1 MTLLSLTVFGDPIND
16 MVDSFK
22 DSTFRVSG
30 PLISSLVI
38 MAIVAILAITIGIMA
53 RHHDPMKP
61 SKGLLGIAEFF
72 VDWLEGWTAQ
82 TMGRAPGNWPGYF
95 LCLFTY
101 LFLAFIWSITGFPSV
116 IDTLVMPLA
125 LSVVMFTIIQ
135 FTGLRYQKFK
145 YFHRYV
151 EPIAIFLPVNLI
163 TMWTPIIST
172 TLRMFGNCLAGGV
185 IIGLI
190 NWAMKNVSVSMI
202 NSMTGGSYGLDSWA
216 AIFFGSIPI
225 AVLNLYFA
233 LFSGGI
239 QTLVFASLNAVW
251 FGQEMPED
259 DGMGIEGQTI
269 RAPASKDKQSI

>member
-1 MTLLSLTVFGDPIND
+1 MTLLPLVTRADPIGD
-16 MVDSFK
+16 MVESFK
-22 DSTFRVSG
+22 DPTFRVSG
-30 PLISSLVI
+30 PLISSITI
-38 MAIVAILAITIGIMA
+38 MAIVAILAIIVGIMA

-61 SKGLLGIAEFF
+61 SKGLLGLAEMF
-72 VDWLEGWTAQ
+72 VDWLEGWTEQ
-82 TMGRAPGNWPGYF
+82 TMGRRAGNWPGYF
-95 LCLFTY
+95 LALFTY

-116 IDTLVMPLA
+116 IDTLVLPLA

-135 FTGLRYQKFK
+135 FTGLRYQKFH

-190 NWAMKNVSVSMI
+190 NWALKNVSVNVV
-202 NSMTGGSYGLDSWA
+202 NSFAGTAYGLNSWA
-216 AIFFGSIPI
+216 AIFFGPLPI
-225 AVLNLYFA
+225 AVFNLYFA

-251 FGQEMPED
+251 FGQEMPEE
-259 DGMGIEGQTI
+259 DGMGLSGQAT
-269 RAPASKDKQSI
+269 RAPKGKETQSI

>member
-1 MTLLSLTVFGDPIND
+1 MNLTLPLILADPIGD

-30 PLISSLVI
+30 PLISSVTI
-38 MAIVAILAITIGIMA
+38 MVIVAILAITVGILA

-61 SKGLLGIAEFF
+61 AKGLLGLAAMF
-72 VDWLEGWTAQ
+72 VDWLENWTEQ
-82 TMGRAPGNWPGYF
+82 TMGRRAGNWPGYF
-95 LCLFTY
+95 LALFTY

-116 IDTLVMPLA
+116 VDTLVMPLA
-125 LSVVMFTIIQ
+125 LSIVMFVIIQ
-135 FTGLRYQKFK
+135 YNGLKYQKIH

-151 EPIAIFLPVNLI
+151 EPISIFLPVNLI
-163 TMWTPIIST
+163 TMWTPVIST

-190 NWAMKNVSVSMI
+190 NWALKNVSVNVV
-202 NSMTGGSYGLDSWA
+202 NSISGQAYGLDSWA
-216 AIFFGSIPI
+216 AIFFGPLPI

-251 FGQEMPED
+251 FGQEMPEE
-259 DGMGIEGQTI
+259 DGMGLSGQAT
-269 RAPASKDKQSI
+269 RAPEGKEAKSI

>member
-1 MTLLSLTVFGDPIND
+1 MIAASIVTYSDPIND
-16 MVDSFK
+16 MVESFK

-30 PLISSLVI
+30 PLISSITI
-38 MAIVAILAITIGIMA
+38 MIIVAVLAIVVGTMA
-53 RHHDPMKP
+53 RFHDPMKP
-61 SKGLLGIAEFF
+61 SKGLLGLAEAF
-72 VDWLEGWTAQ
+72 VGWLENWTEQ
-82 TMGRAPGNWPGYF
+82 TMGRRAGNWPGYF

-116 IDTLVMPLA
+116 VDTLVMPLA
-125 LSVVMFTIIQ
+125 LSIVMFVIIQ
-135 FTGLRYQKFK
+135 YNGLKYQKLR
-145 YFHRYV
+145 YFHRYI

-190 NWAMKNVSVSMI
+190 NWAMKNVSVSI
-202 NSMTGGSYGLDSWA
+202 IGAMTGQTYGLDSWA
-216 AIFFGSIPI
+216 AIFLGPIPI

-233 LFSGGI
+233 LFSGYI

-251 FGQEMPED
+251 FGQEMPEE
-259 DGMGIEGQTI
+259 DGMGLSGQAT
-269 RAPASKDKQSI
+269 RAPVNKEAQSI

>member
-1 MTLLSLTVFGDPIND
+1 MSFPSTIVLGDPIND
-16 MVDSFK
+16 MIESFK
-22 DSTFRVSG
+22 DSSFRVSG
-30 PLISSLVI
+30 PLISSLAI
-38 MAIVAILAITIGIMA
+38 MAIVAILAIIVGILA

-61 SKGLLGIAEFF
+61 SRGLLGLAEGFIS
-72 VDWLEGWTAQ
+72 WLENWTEQ
-82 TMGRAPGNWPGYF
+82 TMGRKAGNWPGYF

-125 LSVVMFTIIQ
+125 LSLVMFVIIQ
-135 FTGLRYQKFK
+135 YNGLKYQKLR

-151 EPIAIFLPVNLI
+151 EPIAVFLPVNLI
-163 TMWTPIIST
+163 TMWTPVIST

-202 NSMTGGSYGLDSWA
+202 NSITGQAYGLNSWA
-216 AIFFGSIPI
+216 AVFFGPIPI

-259 DGMGIEGQTI
+259 DGMGIESQAI
-269 RAPASKDKQSI
+269 RAPVNKEAQSI

>member
-1 MTLLSLTVFGDPIND
+1 MNLALPLVLADPIGD

-30 PLISSLVI
+30 PLISSVAI
-38 MAIVAILAITIGIMA
+38 MVIVAILAIMVGILA

-61 SKGLLGIAEFF
+61 AKGLLGLAAMF
-72 VDWLEGWTAQ
+72 VDWLENWTEQ
-82 TMGRAPGNWPGYF
+82 TMGRRAGNWPGYF
-95 LCLFTY
+95 LALFTY

-116 IDTLVMPLA
+116 VDTLVMPLA
-125 LSVVMFTIIQ
+125 LSIVMFVIIQ
-135 FTGLRYQKFK
+135 YNGLKYQKIH

-151 EPIAIFLPVNLI
+151 EPISIFLPVNLI

-190 NWAMKNVSVSMI
+190 NWALKNVSVNVV
-202 NSMTGGSYGLDSWA
+202 NSISGQAYGLDSWA
-216 AIFFGSIPI
+216 AIFFGPLPI

-251 FGQEMPED
+251 FGQEMPEE
-259 DGMGIEGQTI
+259 DGMGLSGQAT
-269 RAPASKDKQSI
+269 RAPEGKEAKSI